1 MGFGNDG
8 YRNYAAAAAAG
19 WRAGNF
25 IREAYKNYS
34 SSNYSNSTN
43 RQMSISNSALTS
55 RHRKLRPKVGAAGD
69 QRVSRRKLQ
78 KMMEQYINSSF
89 SSVTINF
96 ETETALSHVLSYW
109 PSTSCVLPM
118 YCWDL
123 TTLPVSVNTSSGIL
137 PLGYAA
143 SQPMYV
149 LQKNAGGL
157 YSWSLNASTS
167 AQGPMPSTTS
177 ASGYGIDSS
186 KYTWHVDKWS
196 DLPVPNRAYVHA
208 YTEAEF
214 IFQGA
219 TNRDDHIN
227 VMLVEFGDCDVGPLR
242 SWSAYNPTTGVFTNQ
257 TSPDVSDSLHQ
268 AQAQNFWDRFWAK
281 KLNNPIYSANIASDQ
296 ARHMK
301 VLFHDRI
308 HIPAETS
315 VNIDQRG
322 HSVSRKYY
330 FPVHQ
335 PVSMV
340 NSTYVSAY
348 DEANKVGVTEAAATN
363 VVSSCDTLLKNDIFN
378 TDYKSN
384 KFLVVYLDNPY
395 PNNISPAYCPSFDM
409 VIKSK
414 HILGN

>member
-1 MGFGNDG
+1 MGLGDGG

-25 IREAYKNYS
+25 IVDSYKNYN

-43 RQMSISNSALTS
+43 RNMNTSNSVLTS

-69 QRVSRRKLQ
+69 QRLSRRKLQ

-89 SSVTINF
+89 NSVTLNF
-96 ETETALSHVLSYW
+96 ESEAVLSHLLEYS
-109 PSTSCVLPM
+109 PGTSTILPM
-118 YCWDL
+118 FCWDL
-123 TTLPVSVNTSSGIL
+123 TTLPVSVNTSSGIT
-137 PLGYAA
+137 PLGFAA
-143 SQPMYV
+143 VQPMFTQV
-149 LQKNAGGL
+149 KNAGGL
-157 YSWSLNASTS
+157 YSWVNVASTS
-167 AQGPMPSTTS
+167 VQGPMPNTV
-177 ASGYGIDSS
+177 SGYAIDSS
-186 KYTWHVDKWS
+186 KLTWHIDKWS
-196 DLPVPNRAYVHA
+196 DVPVPNRAYVHA

-219 TNRDDHIN
+219 ISRDNYMN
-227 VMLVEFGDCDVGPLR
+227 VMLVEFGDCDVGPQR
-242 SWSAYNPTTGVFTNQ
+242 SWSAYNPTTGVFTPQ
-257 TSPDVSDSLHQ
+257 GSIDVADSLHQ
-268 AQAQNFWDRFWAK
+268 AQAQNFWDRFWSK

-296 ARHMK
+296 SRHMK

-315 VNIDQRG
+315 INLDGRG

-335 PVSMV
+335 PVSMM
-340 NSTYVSAY
+340 NSTSVAAY
-348 DEANKVGVTEAAATN
+348 DESNKVGVTEAAATN

-378 TDYKSN
+378 TNYKSN
-384 KFLVVYLDNPY
+384 KFLVVYMDNPY
-395 PNNISPAYCPSFDM
+395 ASATSSPSFDM